1 MLKVR
6 FKDLFLQLT
15 QKDLFKFN
23 SPAPPQGDSSL
34 PSFLIPW
41 PFTRLGRNICL
52 VSIRFS

>member
-34 PSFLIPW
+34 QSFFNTMAFY
-41 PFTRLGRNICL
+41 PFREKHLPG
-52 VSIRFS
+52 